1 MDFCDEWVL
10 KLKWFGAMR
19 TIGPEKTDTCVR
31 EIGAKEIQDFGRSTH
46 PIFGAT
52 GDSSMDPDL
61 QEACSTR
68 IPIYGSEPEQ
78 ILEKYQRD
86 VAYIGVRG

>member
-1 MDFCDEWVL
+1 MAFCDEWVL

-31 EIGAKEIQDFGRSTH
+31 EIGAKEIQDFGRSTD

-68 IPIYGSEPEQ
+68 IHWSMGLALAQEIS
-78 ILEKYQRD
+78 L
-86 VAYIGVRG
+86 RGERISGRQHR